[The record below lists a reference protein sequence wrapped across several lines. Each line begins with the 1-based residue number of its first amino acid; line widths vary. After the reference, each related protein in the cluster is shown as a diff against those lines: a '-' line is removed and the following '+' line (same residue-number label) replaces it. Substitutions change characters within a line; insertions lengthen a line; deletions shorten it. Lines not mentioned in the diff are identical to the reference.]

1 MLSAKQIEIFYEVYR
16 NSSMT
21 AAAAALNISQP
32 AISKTLGNIEKNLN
46 FKLFLRKG
54 KKLVPTHEADDLFEH
69 ASVVHSQLK
78 SFNAIANT
86 YKTRSVDFINIG
98 TTPSLA
104 EGIIPQVIEKY
115 NMLKPEVKF
124 NLINLN
130 SIDLIEDRYK
140 PDIDLTICFNAKNSS
155 SSRSVVIKEGNHC
168 LLSPKKFSLDDEV
181 YLKDLSH
188 LPFIEITNLLSFYE
202 ESSISNYLKN
212 NLINMNT
219 LVKTD
224 SYSSALSI
232 VDNQMA
238 ISIIDDNTAKK
249 ADLNKVKISK
259 ILDKDFIYRISA
271 VKKDIVRYECNE
283 FFNYLCEET
292 LLEH

>member
-1 MLSAKQIEIFYEVYR
+1 MLSAKQIEIFYEVYKH
-16 NSSMT
+16 SSMT
-21 AAAAALNISQP
+21 AAAAALGISQP

-104 EGIIPQVIEKY
+104 EGIVPRIIENY
-115 NMLKPEVKF
+115 RRVNPDVKF

-140 PDIDLTICFNAKNSS
+140 PDIDLTICFNSKNSS
-155 SSRSVVIKEGNHC
+155 NLKSTIIREGTHC
-168 LLSPKKFSLDDEV
+168 LVSPKKYSLADEIF
-181 YLKDLSH
+181 LKNIED

-202 ESSISNYLKN
+202 DSSISSYFKN
-212 NLINMNT
+212 NSINMNT
-219 LVKTD
+219 IVKTD

-232 VDNQMA
+232 ASKQMA
-238 ISIIDDNTAKK
+238 VSIIDDNTAEK
-249 ADLNKVKISK
+249 ADLSKVKISK

-271 VKKDIVRYECNE
+271 IKKDIVRYECNE
-283 FFNYLCEET
+283 FFNYLCEES
-292 LLEH
+292 L

>member
-1 MLSAKQIEIFYEVYR
+1 MLSAKQIEIFYMVYKH
-16 NSSMT
+16 SSMT
-21 AAAAALNISQP
+21 AAAEALAISQP
-32 AISKTLGNIEKNLN
+32 AISKTLANIEKNLN

-104 EGIIPQVIEKY
+104 EGIVPKIIKKY
-115 NMLKPEVKF
+115 NAIEPDVKF

-140 PDIDLTICFNAKNSS
+140 PDIDLTICFNAKKSS
-155 SSRSVVIKEGNHC
+155 EHRSVIIKEGSHC
-168 LLSPKKFSLDDEV
+168 LVSPKKFLLDDEV
-181 YLKDLSH
+181 YLKGLAH

-212 NLINMNT
+212 NLIHMNT

-232 VDNQMA
+232 VENQMA
-238 ISIIDDNTAKK
+238 ISIIDDNTADK
-249 ADLNKVKISK
+249 ANLNKVKISK
-259 ILDKDFIYRISA
+259 ILDKDFTYRISA
-271 VKKDIVRYECNE
+271 IKKDIVRYECNE
-283 FFNYLCEET
+283 FFKYLCEET

>member
-1 MLSAKQIEIFYEVYR
+1 MLSAKQIEIFYEVYKHA
-16 NSSMT
+16 SMT
-21 AAAAALNISQP
+21 AAAQSLEISQP
-32 AISKTLGNIEKNLN
+32 SISKTLGVIEKNLN

-104 EGIIPQVIEKY
+104 ESIIPKIIESY
-115 NMLKPEVKF
+115 NKIKPEVKF

-140 PDIDLTICFNAKNSS
+140 PDIDLTICFNSKNQPI
-155 SSRSVVIKEGNHC
+155 SRSTVIKEGNHS
-168 LLSPKKFSLDDEV
+168 LVSPLKYSIADEI
-181 YLKDLSH
+181 YLNDVAH
-188 LPFIEITNLLSFYE
+188 FPFVEITNLLSFYE

-212 NLINMNT
+212 NVINMNT
-219 LVKTD
+219 FVKTD

-232 VDNQMA
+232 VQNGMA
-238 ISIIDDNTAKK
+238 ISILDDNSIAKANLK
-249 ADLNKVKISK
+249 KVKISK
-259 ILDKDFIYRISA
+259 ILDKEFKYRISA
-271 VKKDIVRYECNE
+271 IKKDIVRYECNE
-283 FFNYLCEET
+283 FFNYLSEYNQ
-292 LLEH
+292 

>member
-1 MLSAKQIEIFYEVYR
+1 MLSSKQIEIFYEVYKH
-16 NSSMT
+16 SSMT
-21 AAAAALNISQP
+21 AAADSLKISQP
-32 AISKTLGNIEKNLN
+32 AISKTLGIIEKNLN

-69 ASVVHSQLK
+69 ASIVHSQLK

-86 YKTRSVDFINIG
+86 YKTRSIDFINIG

-104 EGIIPQVIEKY
+104 EGIVPGIIKKY
-115 NMLKPEVKF
+115 NKYKPDIKF

-140 PDIDLTICFNAKNSS
+140 PDIDLTICFNSNNSS
-155 SSRSVVIKEGNHC
+155 SLKSAVIKEGNLC
-168 LLSPKKFSLDDEV
+168 LVSPITYQLADKV
-181 YLKDLSH
+181 YLKDLTH
-188 LPFIEITNLLSFYE
+188 LPFIEITNLLSYYE

-219 LVKTD
+219 FVKTD

-232 VDNQMA
+232 VHKEMA
-238 ISIIDDNTAKK
+238 ISIIDDNTANK
-249 ADLNKVKISK
+249 ADLTKVKISK
-259 ILDKDFIYRISA
+259 ILDKDFTYRISA
-271 VKKDIVRYECNE
+271 IKKDIVRYECNE
-283 FFNYLCEET
+283 FFSYLCEYGQ
-292 LLEH
+292 

>member
-1 MLSAKQIEIFYEVYR
+1 MLSAKQIEIFYEVYK

-32 AISKTLGNIEKNLN
+32 AISKTLGSIEKNLN

-86 YKTRSVDFINIG
+86 YKTRAVDFINIG

-115 NMLKPEVKF
+115 NMIKPEVKF

-155 SSRSVVIKEGNHC
+155 SLKSVVIKEGSHC
-168 LLSPKKFSLDDEV
+168 LISPKKFLLDDEV
-181 YLKDLSH
+181 YLKDLVH
-188 LPFIEITNLLSFYE
+188 LPFVEITNLLSFYE

-249 ADLNKVKISK
+249 ADPNRVKISK
-259 ILDKDFIYRISA
+259 ILDKNFIYRISA
-271 VKKDIVRYECNE
+271 IKKDIVRYECNE

-292 LLEH
+292 L

>member
-1 MLSAKQIEIFYEVYR
+1 
-16 NSSMT
+16 MT

-86 YKTRSVDFINIG
+86 YKTRSFDFINIG

-104 EGIIPQVIEKY
+104 EGIIPEIIEKY
-115 NMLKPEVKF
+115 NMIKPEVKF

-155 SSRSVVIKEGNHC
+155 SSRSVIIKEGSHC
-168 LLSPKKFSLDDEV
+168 LVSPKKFLLDDQV

-212 NLINMNT
+212 NSIHMNT

-232 VDNQMA
+232 VNNQMA
-238 ISIIDDNTAKK
+238 ISIIDDDTANK
-249 ADLNKVKISK
+249 ADPNKVKISK
-259 ILDKDFIYRISA
+259 ILDKNFVYRISA
-271 VKKDIVRYECNE
+271 IKKDIVRYECNE
-283 FFNYLCEET
+283 FFNYLCEDT
-292 LLEH
+292 L

>member
-1 MLSAKQIEIFYEVYR
+1 MLSAKQIEIFYEVYK

-69 ASVVHSQLK
+69 ASVVHSQVK

-86 YKTRSVDFINIG
+86 YKTRSFDFINIG

-104 EGIIPQVIEKY
+104 EGIIPEIIEKY
-115 NMLKPEVKF
+115 NMIKPEVKF

-155 SSRSVVIKEGNHC
+155 SSRSVIIKEGSHC
-168 LLSPKKFSLDDEV
+168 LVSPKKFLLDDQV

-212 NLINMNT
+212 NSIHMNT

-232 VDNQMA
+232 VNNQMA
-238 ISIIDDNTAKK
+238 ISIIDDDTANK
-249 ADLNKVKISK
+249 ADPNKVKISK
-259 ILDKDFIYRISA
+259 ILDKNFVYRISA
-271 VKKDIVRYECNE
+271 IKKDIVRYECNE
-283 FFNYLCEET
+283 FFNYLCEDT
-292 LLEH
+292 L

>member
-1 MLSAKQIEIFYEVYR
+1 MLSAKQIEIFYEVYK

-115 NMLKPEVKF
+115 NMIKPEVKF

-155 SSRSVVIKEGNHC
+155 SLRSVVIKEGNHC

>member
-1 MLSAKQIEIFYEVYR
+1 MLSAKQIEIFYEVYK

-104 EGIIPQVIEKY
+104 EGIIPQIIEKY
-115 NMLKPEVKF
+115 NMIKPEVKF

-155 SSRSVVIKEGNHC
+155 SLRSIVIKEGSHC
-168 LLSPKKFSLDDEV
+168 LISPKKFLLDDEV
-181 YLKDLSH
+181 YLKGLAH
-188 LPFIEITNLLSFYE
+188 LPFVEITNLLSFYE
-202 ESSISNYLKN
+202 ESSVSNYLKN
-212 NLINMNT
+212 NSINMNT

-232 VDNQMA
+232 VNNQMA

-249 ADLNKVKISK
+249 ADPNTVKISK
-259 ILDKDFIYRISA
+259 ILDKNFIYRISA
-271 VKKDIVRYECNE
+271 IKKDIVRYECNE

-292 LLEH
+292 L

>member
-1 MLSAKQIEIFYEVYR
+1 MLSAKQIEIFYEVYK

-21 AAAAALNISQP
+21 AAAASLNISQP

-104 EGIIPQVIEKY
+104 ESIIPQVIVKY

-155 SSRSVVIKEGNHC
+155 SLRSVVIKEGNHC
-168 LLSPKKFSLDDEV
+168 LVSPKKFLLDDEI

-232 VDNQMA
+232 VNNQMA

-249 ADLNKVKISK
+249 ADPNKVKISK
-259 ILDKDFIYRISA
+259 ILDKNFIYRISA
-271 VKKDIVRYECNE
+271 IKKDIVRYECNE
-283 FFNYLCEET
+283 FFNFLCEET
-292 LLEH
+292 L

>member
-1 MLSAKQIEIFYEVYR
+1 MLSAKQIEIFYEVYK

-54 KKLVPTHEADDLFEH
+54 KKLIPTHEADDLFEH

-104 EGIIPQVIEKY
+104 EGIIPQIIEKY
-115 NMLKPEVKF
+115 NMIKPEVKF

-155 SSRSVVIKEGNHC
+155 SLRSIVIKEGSHC
-168 LLSPKKFSLDDEV
+168 LISPKKFLLDDEV
-181 YLKDLSH
+181 YLKDLTH

-232 VDNQMA
+232 VNNQMA

-249 ADLNKVKISK
+249 ADPYTIKISK
-259 ILDKDFIYRISA
+259 ILDKNFIYRISA
-271 VKKDIVRYECNE
+271 IKKDIVRYECNE

-292 LLEH
+292 L

>member
-1 MLSAKQIEIFYEVYR
+1 MLSAKQIEIFYEVYK

-32 AISKTLGNIEKNLN
+32 AISKTLGSIEKNLN

-104 EGIIPQVIEKY
+104 EGIIPQIIEKY
-115 NMLKPEVKF
+115 NMIKPEVKF

-155 SSRSVVIKEGNHC
+155 SLKSVVIKEGSHC
-168 LLSPKKFSLDDEV
+168 LISPKKFLLDDEV
-181 YLKDLSH
+181 YLKDLVH

-232 VDNQMA
+232 VNNQMA

-249 ADLNKVKISK
+249 ADPYTVKISK
-259 ILDKDFIYRISA
+259 ILDKNFIYRIS
-271 VKKDIVRYECNE
+271 VIKKDIVRYECNE

-292 LLEH
+292 L

>member
-1 MLSAKQIEIFYEVYR
+1 MLSAKQIEIFYEVYK

-54 KKLVPTHEADDLFEH
+54 KKLVPTHEADELFEH

-86 YKTRSVDFINIG
+86 YKARSVDFINIG

-115 NMLKPEVKF
+115 NMIKPDVKF

-155 SSRSVVIKEGNHC
+155 TLRSVVIKEGNHC
-168 LLSPKKFSLDDEV
+168 LVSPKKFLLDDEV
-181 YLKDLSH
+181 YLKDLEH

-232 VDNQMA
+232 VNNQMA

-259 ILDKDFIYRISA
+259 ILDKSFVYRIS
-271 VKKDIVRYECNE
+271 VIKKDIVRYECNE

-292 LLEH
+292 L

>member
-1 MLSAKQIEIFYEVYR
+1 MLSAKQIEIFYEVYK

-32 AISKTLGNIEKNLN
+32 AISKTLGSIEKNLN

-86 YKTRSVDFINIG
+86 YKTRAVDFINIG

-115 NMLKPEVKF
+115 NMIKPEVKF

-155 SSRSVVIKEGNHC
+155 SLKSVVIKEGSHC
-168 LLSPKKFSLDDEV
+168 LISPKKFLLDDEV
-181 YLKDLSH
+181 YLKDLVH

-232 VDNQMA
+232 VNNQMA

-249 ADLNKVKISK
+249 ADPNRVKISK
-259 ILDKDFIYRISA
+259 ILDKNFIYRISA
-271 VKKDIVRYECNE
+271 IKKDIVRYECNE

-292 LLEH
+292 L

>member
-1 MLSAKQIEIFYEVYR
+1 MLSAKQIEIFYEVYKH
-16 NSSMT
+16 SSMT
-21 AAAAALNISQP
+21 AAAAALDVSQP

-86 YKTRSVDFINIG
+86 YKTRSIDFINIG

-104 EGIIPQVIEKY
+104 EGIVPRIIENY
-115 NMLKPEVKF
+115 SRINPDVKF

-140 PDIDLTICFNAKNSS
+140 PDIDLTICFNSKNSS
-155 SSRSVVIKEGNHC
+155 NLKSTIIREGTHC
-168 LLSPKKFSLDDEV
+168 LVSPKKYSLADEIF
-181 YLKDLSH
+181 LKNIED
-188 LPFIEITNLLSFYE
+188 LPFVEITNLLSFYE
-202 ESSISNYLKN
+202 DSSISSYFKN
-212 NLINMNT
+212 NSINMNT
-219 LVKTD
+219 IVKTD

-232 VDNQMA
+232 ASKQMA
-238 ISIIDDNTAKK
+238 VSIIDDNTAEK
-249 ADLNKVKISK
+249 ADLSKVKISK

-271 VKKDIVRYECNE
+271 IKKDIVRYECNE
-283 FFNYLCEET
+283 FFNYLCEES
-292 LLEH
+292 L

>member
-1 MLSAKQIEIFYEVYR
+1 MMLSAKQIEIFYEVYK

-115 NMLKPEVKF
+115 NMIKPEVKF

-155 SSRSVVIKEGNHC
+155 SLKSVVIKEGSHC
-168 LLSPKKFSLDDEV
+168 LVSPKKFLLDDEV
-181 YLKDLSH
+181 YLKDLAH

-232 VDNQMA
+232 VNNQMA

-249 ADLNKVKISK
+249 ADPYTVKISK
-259 ILDKDFIYRISA
+259 ILDKNFIYRISA
-271 VKKDIVRYECNE
+271 IKKDIVRYECNE

-292 LLEH
+292 L